1 MASPFIFELLK
12 KETAERRELNI
23 AYSDEAK
30 PGPLGLHL
38 SGEPGQ
44 RPGTCQPLSCR
55 ALILIVMH
63 TNMCKEFG
71 ISPGHQSSC
80 SKTRWLGSRL
90 SQLLTV

>member
-1 MASPFIFELLK
+1 MALPFIFELLK

-30 PGPLGLHL
+30 PGPLWLGSASQHSKAPL

-55 ALILIVMH
+55 ALTLIVMH
-63 TNMCKEFG
+63 TNVCKEFG
-71 ISPGHQSSC
+71 I
-80 SKTRWLGSRL
+80 
-90 SQLLTV
+90 